1 MKNKCFDQGTIQAFT
16 DGELEG
22 SRSERLL
29 RHVAGCSDC
38 ARVLAD
44 CEEESSLAFSLLD
57 EELNVLVPTER
68 LRTKVFGE
76 IGEIEAA
83 RRRGAVGNF
92 LSGIAGLF
100 DFGTRGLAVA
110 ASVLIIFGL
119 LTVGIT
125 VLRDSDSGSSV
136 ARVPSPAP
144 SASEPASDPAAA
156 PVERVLPDPAQVSE
170 QIGGREES
178 QGPSKPPVRAINTVH
193 RIPAVVEN
201 SSAASESPVPTGYEL
216 VSEDSYLQ
224 TIATLDRT
232 VKYGKELLSP
242 SERVSFERDLAVV
255 NNAIVKMKDEVR
267 KNPGNQAAREV
278 LNVSYQN
285 KVDLLNSVAEKT
297 ELMASLQ

>member
-1 MKNKCFDQGTIQAFT
+1 MKNKCFDPGTIQAFT

-29 RHVAGCSDC
+29 KHVAGCDDC
-38 ARVLAD
+38 SRVLAE

-68 LRTKVFGE
+68 LRTRVFGE

-83 RRRGAVGNF
+83 RRRGSVGGF
-92 LSGIAGLF
+92 LSGLAGLF
-100 DFGTRGLAVA
+100 DFGTPGLAVA
-110 ASVLIIFGL
+110 ASVLLIFGL

-125 VLRDSDSGSSV
+125 VLRDTDTGSSV
-136 ARVPSPAP
+136 AGGPSPAA
-144 SASEPASDPAAA
+144 SVSEPAADPAPVVGSDSLPA
-156 PVERVLPDPAQVSE
+156 PAEVSE
-170 QIGGREES
+170 QVGGPDGAPVRTD
-178 QGPSKPPVRAINTVH
+178 PRVRAIKTIH
-193 RIPAVVEN
+193 RIPAEADED
-201 SSAASESPVPTGYEL
+201 SSVPERTVTADNEV

-232 VKYGKELLSP
+232 VRYGKELLSA

-267 KNPGNQAAREV
+267 KNPDNRAAREV